1 MKSKSTINSNWSAK
15 PGVWFSIVAIL
26 SLLWNIVG
34 AMQFVN
40 SITATE
46 ASMSGAMM
54 SPEQISV
61 ITALPSWVTFVF
73 GVGVVTS
80 LVGSVL
86 MYLRHR
92 FAMATL
98 SVSFL
103 AFALLTIAYSIYGV
117 FEALGTQQLGIMIT
131 VVVIAAILAFLSRKI
146 ASK

>member
-1 MKSKSTINSNWSAK
+1 
-15 PGVWFSIVAIL
+15 
-26 SLLWNIVG
+26 
-34 AMQFVN
+34 
-40 SITATE
+40 
-46 ASMSGAMM
+46 MM